1 MNHNTIATLT
11 SLRAAGRRQAL
22 WESLSLSLGALI
34 VLGAG
39 VLGLWA
45 TSTHSIRQN
54 YRDYLVGLAES
65 AATVVDAPLHERIRR
80 PEQRNDTDYT
90 RAVAPLRRM
99 RAALPDVHY
108 IFTVIR
114 DGDRIRFVL
123 DSGDPAGVNGAK
135 VDDQAGV
142 LDVYEGPHPAL
153 WEALG
158 RGGLRGR
165 PAANDEPVQD
175 KWGMFMTGAAPLYDA
190 DGRQIG
196 AVGVDVDA
204 SVYVARLATARNW
217 ALFGLI
223 PGCLLVAVL
232 GAAFF
237 RIRLRGL
244 RDAQAALDSAGKA
257 EHAAE
262 VLAAERQ
269 RLSAVIEG
277 TGVGIWEWDI
287 VTDIQTVDQRWAD
300 MIGYRAEDLAPLT
313 TRKWEAMVHPDDLPA
328 MLQAVEVCFAD
339 PDATFEVEFR
349 LRHAEGHWIWIL
361 AHAKILEWDGPARPL
376 RMAGIH
382 LDVTAHKTVELSLQ
396 ASEVKFRSL
405 FELSPVGIALVD
417 LQSGRFV
424 QVNDAM
430 IAPSGYS
437 REELLQMTVADIAL
451 DDAGAEDPGQRQALR
466 NAGRYGPYEQ
476 QYRRRDGSSYSVLVS
491 GIRMQDAA
499 GRDVVWSIVQDISQR
514 KAMEMELA
522 DAAQRDKLTGLANR
536 ALFMERL
543 QGAVERVRS
552 GEQALFA
559 VFFLDFDRFKLI
571 NDTLGHE
578 AGDELL
584 RQIGR
589 RLRRALRAGDT
600 HPSYAD
606 TISQDQGHNIVARF
620 GGDEFLILINDL
632 KSCEDAD
639 AVAARLLAVLAPAYN
654 ILGSELR
661 STASIGIVTSDRSQA
676 SAEDVLR
683 NADVAMYE
691 AKRSGRACS
700 VLFNETMHT
709 RIARHVALETSL
721 LKAIGTDQLSLEFQ
735 PIVEIDSGRMVSA
748 EALLRWTH
756 PLLGQISPSEFIP
769 IAEESGLIAQLGQ
782 WVLREA
788 CRAMVAWRRQDP
800 QRAPQ
805 TVSVNIS
812 RTELALG
819 SALLGQLLGT
829 LREAGLPPECLQL
842 EVTEREVARNPAASN
857 ELMQQLRLH
866 GVQIAMDDFGTG
878 TSSLRSLRE
887 YPFSTIKIDRSFV
900 MDLNTGGDVLAV
912 MQATIGLIG
921 NLGMNSL
928 AEGVEEQVQLNAL
941 RSLGC
946 RFAQGYLF
954 SRPVP
959 ADRLL
964 GALDSRKDL
973 RVVQSA

>member
-1 MNHNTIATLT
+1 
-11 SLRAAGRRQAL
+11 
-22 WESLSLSLGALI
+22 
-34 VLGAG
+34 
-39 VLGLWA
+39 
-45 TSTHSIRQN
+45 
-54 YRDYLVGLAES
+54 
-65 AATVVDAPLHERIRR
+65 
-80 PEQRNDTDYT
+80 
-90 RAVAPLRRM
+90 
-99 RAALPDVHY
+99 
-108 IFTVIR
+108 
-114 DGDRIRFVL
+114 
-123 DSGDPAGVNGAK
+123 
-135 VDDQAGV
+135 
-142 LDVYEGPHPAL
+142 
-153 WEALG
+153 
-158 RGGLRGR
+158 
-165 PAANDEPVQD
+165 
-175 KWGMFMTGAAPLYDA
+175 
-190 DGRQIG
+190 
-196 AVGVDVDA
+196 
-204 SVYVARLATARNW
+204 
-217 ALFGLI
+217 
-223 PGCLLVAVL
+223 
-232 GAAFF
+232 
-237 RIRLRGL
+237 
-244 RDAQAALDSAGKA
+244 
-257 EHAAE
+257 
-262 VLAAERQ
+262 
-269 RLSAVIEG
+269 
-277 TGVGIWEWDI
+277 
-287 VTDIQTVDQRWAD
+287 
-300 MIGYRAEDLAPLT
+300 
-313 TRKWEAMVHPDDLPA
+313 
-328 MLQAVEVCFAD
+328 
-339 PDATFEVEFR
+339 
-349 LRHAEGHWIWIL
+349 
-361 AHAKILEWDGPARPL
+361 
-376 RMAGIH
+376 
-382 LDVTAHKTVELSLQ
+382 
-396 ASEVKFRSL
+396 
-405 FELSPVGIALVD
+405 
-417 LQSGRFV
+417 
-424 QVNDAM
+424 M

>member
-1 MNHNTIATLT
+1 MNRNTTAVLS
-11 SLRAAGRRQAL
+11 SLRTAGQRQAL

-39 VLGLWA
+39 VIGLWA
-45 TSTHSIRQN
+45 TSTHTIREN
-54 YRDYLVGLAES
+54 YRHYLVGLAES
-65 AATVVDAPLHERIRR
+65 AATVVDAQLHDRIRR
-80 PEQRNDTDYT
+80 PEQRNDADYK

-99 RAALPDVHY
+99 RAAVPDVHY

-114 DGDRIRFVL
+114 DGSRIRFVL
-123 DSGDPAGVNGAK
+123 DSGDPAGENGTL

-142 LDVYEGPHPAL
+142 LDVYDGPHPAL

-158 RGGLRGR
+158 SNRVAGH
-165 PAANDEPVQD
+165 PAANDEPVRD
-175 KWGMFMTGAAPLYDA
+175 KWGVFMTGAAPLYDA
-190 DGRQIG
+190 SGRQIG
-196 AVGVDVDA
+196 ALGVDVDA
-204 SVYVARLATARNW
+204 STYVARLAAARNW

-223 PGCLLVAVL
+223 PAGLLVAVL
-232 GAAFF
+232 GAAFY
-237 RIRLRGL
+237 RIRMRSL
-244 RDAQAALDSAGKA
+244 RDAQAALESAEKA

-262 VLAAERQ
+262 VLAAERE

-287 VTDIQTVDQRWAD
+287 VTDIQTVDQRWAS
-300 MIGYRAEDLAPLT
+300 MIGYRVEELAPLT
-313 TRKWEAMVHPDDLPA
+313 TEKWESMVHPDDLPA
-328 MLQAVEVCFAD
+328 MLLAVETCFAD
-339 PDATFEVEFR
+339 PEAPFELEFR
-349 LRHAEGHWIWIL
+349 LRHAQGHWIWIL
-361 AHAKILEWDGPARPL
+361 AHAKILEWDGPTRPL
-376 RMAGIH
+376 RMAGVH
-382 LDVTAHKTVELSLQ
+382 LDVTAHKAVELSLQ
-396 ASEVKFRSL
+396 ESEIKFRSL
-405 FELSPVGIALVD
+405 FELSPVGIALNDV
-417 LQSGRFV
+417 QTGRFV

-430 IAPSGYS
+430 ISPSGYS
-437 REELLQMTVADIAL
+437 REELLQMTTADMAL
-451 DDAGAEDPGQRQALR
+451 ESPGAAAAAQRNALLD
-466 NAGRYGPYEQ
+466 AGRYGPYEE
-476 QYRRRDGSSYSVLVS
+476 QYRRKDGSSYSVLVS
-491 GIRMQDAA
+491 GIRMRDAT
-499 GRDVVWSIVQDISQR
+499 GRDVVWSIVQDISHR

-522 DAAQRDKLTGLANR
+522 DAARRDKLTGLANR

-543 QGAVERVRS
+543 QTAVERVS
-552 GEQALFA
+552 TGKQALFA

-584 RQIGR
+584 RQIAR
-589 RLRRALRAGDT
+589 RLRRALRANDSNPAFT
-600 HPSYAD
+600 D
-606 TISQDQGHNIVARF
+606 TISQDHGHNIVARF

-632 KSCEDAD
+632 RTHADAD
-639 AVAARLLAVLAPAYN
+639 AVAARLLATLAPAYH

-661 STASIGIVTSDRSQA
+661 STASIGIVTSDQSEA

-700 VLFNETMHT
+700 VLFNEAMHT
-709 RIARHVALETSL
+709 RIARHVAIESNL
-721 LKAIGTDQLSLEFQ
+721 LKAIGTDQLSLVFQ
-735 PIVEIDSGRMVSA
+735 PIVEIETGRMVSA
-748 EALLRWTH
+748 EALLRWNH

-769 IAEESGLIAQLGQ
+769 IAEESGLIALLGQ

-788 CRAMVAWRRQDP
+788 CVAMVAWRKADP

-819 SALLGQLLGT
+819 GALLEQVLGT
-829 LREAGLPPECLQL
+829 LRQAGLPPECLQL
-842 EVTEREVARNPAASN
+842 EVTEREVSRNPGASH
-857 ELMQQLRLH
+857 ELMQQLQLH

-921 NLGMNSL
+921 NLGINSL
-928 AEGVEEQVQLNAL
+928 AEGVEEQSQLNVL

-959 ADRLL
+959 ADALLDAL
-964 GALDSRKDL
+964 GARKDL
-973 RVVQSA
+973 RVVASA